1 MINLFDFTDYKAYLE
16 HYYLKKKSENPR
28 FSYQVFARTIGFN
41 NRGFIYNI
49 IKGSTHISK
58 SHCIKISKAL
68 GHTKNETEYFENI
81 VFHTQA
87 KSEEERTYFLE
98 AAQKVRTLKKSKV
111 QSTTNDQ
118 YEFYSKWYHSAIRS
132 IIGMFSFKDDFQ
144 QLGNKLT
151 PPIPALQVKNSVHL
165 LERLGLILK
174 GDDGIYRLS
183 DKSIRI
189 GSAISQTA
197 KNNFHAECTELAKNA
212 IVSAPTDT
220 RNVVSLTLGISKS
233 TYKMII
239 DETEQFKNRI
249 VELAAA
255 TDNADRVYQY
265 QLILFP
271 LSNDSTIR

>member
-1 MINLFDFTDYKAYLE
+1 
-16 HYYLKKKSENPR
+16 
-28 FSYQVFARTIGFN
+28 
-41 NRGFIYNI
+41 
-49 IKGSTHISK
+49 
-58 SHCIKISKAL
+58 
-68 GHTKNETEYFENI
+68 
-81 VFHTQA
+81 
-87 KSEEERTYFLE
+87 
-98 AAQKVRTLKKSKV
+98 
-111 QSTTNDQ
+111 
-118 YEFYSKWYHSAIRS
+118 
-132 IIGMFSFKDDFQ
+132 MFSFKDDFQ

-165 LERLGLILK
+165 LERLGMILK

-197 KNNFHAECTELAKNA
+197 KNHFHAECTELAKNA

-249 VELAAA
+249 VEIAAA
-255 TDNADRVYQY
+255 ADNADRVYQY

-271 LSNDSTIR
+271 LSNDSTIG